1 MSNLRYCDLLSF
13 SSIVIWKTKNIR
25 LVHQHSTGYWS
36 NISGTS
42 SNQSDLN
49 PQAIHCR
56 TAKTPDTTQH
66 FPKPINDPK
75 LWVSVAILEPLNHD
89 SLRLMITVVTVDG
102 KGGGF
107 SEFDPPYSATI
118 GYTGY
123 WYDSAWRS
131 FSMIVRFMSL

>member
-1 MSNLRYCDLLSF
+1 MY
-13 SSIVIWKTKNIR
+13 
-25 LVHQHSTGYWS
+25 HQNSTGYCS

-42 SNQSDLN
+42 SNQSGLN

-75 LWVSVAILEPLNHD
+75 LWVSVAILELLNHD
-89 SLRLMITVVTVDG
+89 IPRLMVTVVTVDE
-102 KGGGF
+102 KSGGF
-107 SEFDPPYSATI
+107 SEFDQPYSATI

-123 WYDSAWRS
+123 WSDSAWRS